1 MKTMAVNEEIF
12 VLTDEQKE
20 VIRDFG
26 ALGYSIKKM
35 QTILNHS
42 DPEFVHGQ
50 MSDQNSEF
58 YKNYH
63 LGKETYEFDL
73 NVKLLEMARSGD
85 LMAMK
90 RLNAIKETE
99 QYNFPQ

>member
-1 MKTMAVNEEIF
+1 MKIMAGHEEIF
-12 VLTDEQKE
+12 VLTEGQKE

-26 ALGYSIKKM
+26 ALGYSVKKM

-42 DPEFVHGQ
+42 DPDFVHCQ

-63 LGKETYEFDL
+63 LGKETYEFDI

-85 LMAMK
+85 LLAMK
-90 RLNAIKETE
+90 RLDAIKETE
-99 QYNFPQ
+99 QFNFPE